1 MFVLNLFILNM
12 KQIESFFWGIIAALG
27 ALGIEF
33 AVLLGYSFFTEP
45 YGNFSIQAY
54 FSIPFVIISIAF
66 IEELLKYLI
75 ISKRIELLSL
85 ERSFVVNSFLLG
97 IGFALTEL
105 FFIQKYNSTGTW
117 TIQSLAEIT
126 LLHGATGAFIGYR
139 IAVKNHGKFRYAIL
153 TLALTTIM
161 HGSYNLLITIQN
173 DYVQYI
179 ITAYIIL
186 LTIMTISNLFKIK
199 SRLAA

>member
-1 MFVLNLFILNM
+1 M

-27 ALGIEF
+27 ALGVEF
-33 AVLLGYSFFTEP
+33 AALLGYSFFTEP

-54 FSIPFVIISIAF
+54 FSIPFVIIGIAF
-66 IEELLKYLI
+66 IEELFKYLI
-75 ISKRIELLSL
+75 ITKRIELLSL

-97 IGFALTEL
+97 IGFAFTEL

-117 TIQSLAEIT
+117 TIQSLAEIA

-139 IAVKNHGKFRYAIL
+139 IAIKNHAKFRSTIL
-153 TLALTTIM
+153 TLVSATIM
-161 HGSYNLLITIQN
+161 HGLYNMLITIQN
-173 DYVQYI
+173 EYVRYI
-179 ITAYIIL
+179 IAAYIIL
-186 LTIMTISNLFKIK
+186 LTVMTISNLFKIK